1 MMTNALDNQITPRP
15 EKSKG
20 CCISASPIRQ
30 NRIYN
35 RSSAANVEQTEKL
48 LENQEKKE
56 WHKEERVIGGRRS
69 TRAEKDPQNQTRERS

>member
-1 MMTNALDNQITPRP
+1 MILMYIFFHQECQNNQMMTNALDNQITPRP

-56 WHKEERVIGGRRS
+56 
-69 TRAEKDPQNQTRERS
+69 